1 MQISVYLAFVKWTI
15 VHEWWT
21 IGRLCHKSGGRNF
34 YIRLNH
40 ITLPC
45 NNGSNLQKTMGKNK
59 YYLLVCLFFLII
71 NVKAENMTRNW
82 VERYN
87 ITYLTIDDGLP
98 HNLVDDLLK
107 DSQGFLWVGTRGEGL
122 VRYDGYEFISFNM
135 GTASGKLRSNFIQK
149 LMEDNFRRL
158 WVVSDAGI
166 DILDLETLDILNLGD
181 SNHMFYQIQN
191 QPISYIYHSKS
202 GNVWICS
209 MGQLFKVTFDVDGS
223 VDRVIKICTLPEGE
237 TIRALCEV
245 DDNLWINYKDGI
257 YRIKENVMKELETSS
272 ISQVLRLPG
281 VHITVIRKRSNE
293 IWIGSYQGLFRY
305 HLNSERLKHYVS
317 SETNVNSLSQNLI
330 TDIAVT
336 DDHNLLV
343 STFRGLNYYHSITDS
358 FERINRDPSVED
370 SGIHDEKHLNCNFVN
385 CLLSD
390 RDIIWVG
397 TETGGINKISRS
409 TLYVQNYSHSN
420 EFIGSLSRNPVNAIY
435 EDKTGTLWVGTV
447 EGGLNKKLPGSQSFV
462 HYTTEAPAYL
472 SHNSVSC
479 FTADD
484 NDRLWIGTWGGGFG
498 WMDLKGK
505 DKRFHHV
512 VSADYRDA
520 SRGFVGTIC
529 YDSLNQVIWV
539 GTGNHLYTYNLQTQ
553 KIENPFRYNDLGGI
567 DGCTGHLIE
576 DGIYLWI
583 GMTKGLCRIDL
594 RTLNEENPVYQ
605 LWEYKLDAPESKLAE
620 RVTDIIRTK
629 DGTIWISSNGYGF
642 YRSYRNEDGTY
653 RFKAYTS
660 NDGLASNSVRGMEED
675 KEGCIWIT
683 TTNGLSRFDP
693 ETESFYNYA
702 QKDGLLSNQFYW
714 NATGKSAGGDIY
726 LGSINGLSVIK
737 ALMESGK
744 VEEVPIVF
752 THLKIA
758 DQEIKSGDQTVRMH
772 ERDKTLSIEFAA
784 LDFKKSNLT
793 AYSYRL
799 KGFDDKWKRVSA
811 NRRQVTYTNLQA
823 GNYIFEIQ
831 YAPDGTQWQEK
842 ITALAIHVEPY
853 FYKTIW
859 FNLSVF
865 LLVGFAIYAF
875 VWWRIHSFREQQRLL
890 SVKVEERTRELKV
903 QKQVLEER
911 TNELYSQNELLKRQN
926 DKILH
931 QKEQL
936 VEMSNKVQELT
947 VDKLAFFTNITHEF
961 RTPLTLIIGPI
972 ERALKL
978 SYNPQVIEQL
988 HFVERNSKYLLSL
1001 INQLMDFRKIESG
1014 KMEVTPNPND
1024 FGKFL
1029 NDVLLPFHA
1038 YAEEHQITLKNYLR
1052 VPEQKVMYDE
1062 SAMHKVLTNLLS
1074 NAVKFTPKGGQIKVY
1089 ATALRHDT
1097 KELLYLNVCDDG
1109 PGIPNEDLEKVFD
1122 RFYQAKNQSNMSVSG
1137 QSGTG
1142 IGLYLCQ
1149 QIIQLH
1155 GGEISVRNNP
1165 SGGCSFRVILPLVYA
1180 SEDHMSVS
1188 VETPIS
1194 DDSLEQPIVNEK
1206 NGRLTILVV
1215 EDNADMRSYIRSI
1228 LEEYYQVIEATQ
1240 GKEALDILT
1249 AQHVDFI
1256 ISDLMMPVMDGM
1268 ELSKRVKANFNISH
1282 IPFLMLTAKTSNES
1296 RIESFR
1302 IGVDEYLLK
1311 PFDDTLLL
1319 ARIANILENRKRYQ
1333 QKFSNSMDIDELN
1346 MEEASNDQKFL
1357 SKAMQI
1363 VKENYKDSYYEVTT
1377 FTEAMGVSKSLMN
1390 KKMKNL
1396 TGQSAGQFIRNYRL
1410 NVARE
1415 LILKNKITRNKNI
1428 SEIAYEVGFN
1438 DPKYFTRC
1446 FTRHF
1451 NQTPSSL
1458 MGMSEEESL

>member
-1 MQISVYLAFVKWTI
+1 M
-15 VHEWWT
+15 
-21 IGRLCHKSGGRNF
+21 
-34 YIRLNH
+34 
-40 ITLPC
+40 PC
-45 NNGSNLQKTMGKNK
+45 NNGSNLQKTMEKNK

-71 NVKAENMTRNW
+71 NIKAENITRNW
-82 VERYN
+82 AERYN

-122 VRYDGYEFISFNM
+122 VRYDGYEFIPFNM

-149 LMEDNFRRL
+149 LMEDDFRRL
-158 WVVSDAGI
+158 WIVSDAGI
-166 DILDLETLDILNLGD
+166 DVLNLETLDTLQIAE
-181 SNHMFYQIQN
+181 SNHPFCQIQN
-191 QPISYIYHSKS
+191 QPVSYIHHSKS

-209 MGQLFKVTFDVDGS
+209 LGQLFKVTFFADGR
-223 VDRVIKICTLPEGE
+223 VDRVIKVCSLPEGE
-237 TIRALCEV
+237 SIRALCEV
-245 DDNLWINYKDGI
+245 DDYLWINYKDGI
-257 YRIKENVMKELETSS
+257 YRVKETVMKELDTSS

-305 HLNSERLKHYVS
+305 NMNSERIKHYAY

-330 TDIAVT
+330 TDIAIT
-336 DDHNLLV
+336 DDHNILV
-343 STFRGLNYYHSITDS
+343 STFRGLNYYHPITDS
-358 FERINRDPSVED
+358 FERINRDQSVEEGT
-370 SGIHDEKHLNCNFVN
+370 SSEENNLNCNFVN

-390 RDIIWVG
+390 NDIIWVG
-397 TETGGINKISRS
+397 TETGGINKISKR
-409 TLYVQNYSHSN
+409 TLFVQNYSHSN

-435 EDKTGTLWVGTV
+435 EDKMGTLWVGTV
-447 EGGLNKKLPGSQSFV
+447 EGGLNKKIPGKQSFI
-462 HYTTEAPAYL
+462 HYTTDAPAYL

-484 NDRLWIGTWGGGFG
+484 DNRLWIGTWGGGFG
-498 WMDLKGK
+498 WMDMKGK
-505 DKRFHHV
+505 DNRFHHV
-512 VSADYRDA
+512 VSSDYRDA

-539 GTGNHLYTYNLQTQ
+539 GTGSRLYTYNLQTQ
-553 KIENPFRYNDLGGI
+553 KIENPFRNDEIGGI
-567 DGCTGHLIE
+567 DGCTGYLIQ

-583 GMTKGLCRIDL
+583 GLTKGLCRIDL
-594 RTLNEENPVYQ
+594 RTLNKKKLNYQ
-605 LWEYKLDAPESKLAE
+605 LWEYKLDNPESKLAE
-620 RVTDIIRTK
+620 RVTDIIRTH
-629 DGTIWISSNGYGF
+629 DGTIWVGSNGYGF
-642 YRSYRNEDGTY
+642 YRSFLNEDGEYT
-653 RFKAYTS
+653 FKAYTS
-660 NDGLASNSVRGMEED
+660 HDGLASNSVRGMEED

-714 NATGKSAGGDIY
+714 NATGKSANGDIY

-737 ALMESGK
+737 TLVESGK
-744 VEEVPIVF
+744 SEEVPIVF

-758 DQEIKSGDQTVRMH
+758 DQEIKLGNETVQMH
-772 ERDKTLSIEFAA
+772 ERDRSLSIEFAA
-784 LDFKKSNLT
+784 LDFNKSNLT

-823 GNYIFEIQ
+823 GNYIFELQ

-842 ITALAIHVEPY
+842 ITALEIHVEPY

-859 FNLSVF
+859 FNLLVF
-865 LLVGFAIYAF
+865 FLIGFIIYVF
-875 VWWRIHSFREQQRLL
+875 IMWRIHSFREQQKLL
-890 SVKVEERTRELKV
+890 SVKVKERTRELKE

-911 TNELYSQNELLKRQN
+911 TNELYSQNELLKQQN
-926 DKILH
+926 EKILL

-1014 KMEVTPNPND
+1014 KMEILPNPND

-1029 NDVLLPFHA
+1029 NDVLLPFYA
-1038 YAEEHQITLKNYLR
+1038 YAKEHQITLKSYFR

-1062 SAMHKVLTNLLS
+1062 DAMHKVLTNLLG
-1074 NAVKFTPKGGQIKVY
+1074 NAVKFTPKGGRIAIY
-1089 ATALRHDT
+1089 ATTLHRNGKDVF
-1097 KELLYLNVCDDG
+1097 YLSVCDSG
-1109 PGIPNEDLEKVFD
+1109 PGIPNEDLDKVFN
-1122 RFYQAKNQSNMSVSG
+1122 RFYQAKNQLNSSVSG

-1149 QIIQLH
+1149 QIVQLH
-1155 GGEISVRNNP
+1155 KGEISARNNP
-1165 SGGCSFRVILPLVYA
+1165 SGGCSFRVILPLIYA
-1180 SEDHMSVS
+1180 SENK
-1188 VETPIS
+1188 IQINA
-1194 DDSLEQPIVNEK
+1194 DSFITEEHLEQPMLNDK
-1206 NGRLTILVV
+1206 NDRLTILVV

-1228 LEEYYQVIEATQ
+1228 LEEYYQVIEATH
-1240 GKEALDILT
+1240 GKEALDILN
-1249 AQHVDFI
+1249 AHNVDFI

-1302 IGVDEYLLK
+1302 VGVDEYLLK

-1333 QKFSNSMDIDELN
+1333 QKFSYNMDIDELN
-1346 MEEASNDQKFL
+1346 MEEESNDQKFL

-1363 VKENYKDSYYEVTT
+1363 VKENYKDSYYEVAA

-1390 KKMKNL
+1390 KKMKYL

-1410 NVARE
+1410 NIARE
-1415 LILKNKITRNKNI
+1415 LILRNKITRNKNI

-1458 MGMSEEESL
+1458 MGMNEEE